1 MNIHFLL
8 EVLCLLTDLIKKQKQ
23 KQKLLTSKF
32 KLFSFIIK
40 VCHWPTHPHLPLFIC
55 LSGRGEEV
63 AARGDKEKNKPGCLL
78 QATHWPL
85 SRRDTWAN
93 TSCNCLQSAGVGW
106 GCRQLPLRANRVLPG
121 RLERRISLLEKWK
134 DQRGSQWAF
143 SVFLSSPAVPP
154 LVDTH
159 PTPSNLKALC
169 CQDPWESVMV
179 RDKLQGTHE
188 KRSLY

>member
-32 KLFSFIIK
+32 RLFSFIIK
-40 VCHWPTHPHLPLFIC
+40 MCHWQTHPHLPLFIC

-106 GCRQLPLRANRVLPG
+106 GWPSPGAHVDGWEPHGQDVHGQEGAALPGAASSAPPSFTASCPLRSYSSSGPWAGSVLEIG
-121 RLERRISLLEKWK
+121 FGK
-134 DQRGSQWAF
+134 
-143 SVFLSSPAVPP
+143 
-154 LVDTH
+154 T
-159 PTPSNLKALC
+159 
-169 CQDPWESVMV
+169 WEV
-179 RDKLQGTHE
+179 HE
-188 KRSLY
+188 AMLGFEYCGILG